1 MAQAR
6 GQVDAVRM
14 LDALRLRYF
23 TPTELLRIFCFLPTN
38 TDTERERQAEF
49 HWPEDLST
57 KAKYRLIG
65 NSVNVR
71 VVKNLI
77 NYLFE

>member
-1 MAQAR
+1 MR
-6 GQVDAVRM
+6 I
-14 LDALRLRYF
+14 LDSLRLRYF

-38 TDTERERQAEF
+38 TAAEGGRHPEF

-71 VVKNLI
+71 VVANLI
-77 NYLFE
+77 DYLFE